1 MALLAFKLDRAYTV
15 RRRARRSAF
24 LTFILAGVLLSF
36 TSAIHGQEPTPD
48 LSNLAPPPIKVLSK
62 EEKNQLASQS
72 EIKKFTKIA
81 LALMESRMK
90 KAEEADSQDNFDAM
104 FVELGGF
111 HALMDYTLDFLLDK
125 HGDGKKA
132 FNDFKRYEL
141 GLRGFM
147 PRLELIRRDLPIKY
161 EYYVRVLVKYLRDA
175 RSKAIDPLFGDSV
188 VREKTN

>member
-1 MALLAFKLDRAYTV
+1 MALLSIDQDQAYTI
-15 RRRARRSAF
+15 RRRARRSSVLIF
-24 LTFILAGVLLSF
+24 LVAGFLLS
-36 TSAIHGQEPTPD
+36 SALLVRAQEPTPD
-48 LSNLAPPPIKVLSK
+48 LSRVAPPPIKVLSK
-62 EEKNQLASQS
+62 EEKDQLASQTDT
-72 EIKKFTKIA
+72 KKVTKIA

-104 FVELGGF
+104 FVELGSF
-111 HALMDYTLDFLLDK
+111 HALMDYTLAFLLDK
-125 HGDGKKA
+125 HSDGKKA

-141 GLRGFM
+141 GLRGFT

-188 VREKTN
+188 VREKNN

>member
-1 MALLAFKLDRAYTV
+1 MALLAFKPDPSYTV
-15 RRRARRSAF
+15 RRRARRSAC
-24 LTFILAGVLLSF
+24 LTFVLAGVLLSF
-36 TSAIHGQEPTPD
+36 TSAVQGQEPTPD

-62 EEKNQLASQS
+62 EEKTQLASQT
-72 EIKKFTKIA
+72 EIKKVTKIA

-90 KAEEADSQDNFDAM
+90 RAEEADSQDNFDAM

-188 VREKTN
+188 VREKNN